1 MEEAV
6 EPRPLSLKYNLL
18 IWRLIN
24 VRLILYEV
32 ALTVKLF
39 LHRARPDQATS
50 NCLSLVSVNFEAK
63 LRQQDPPS
71 PCCLYLFALPCWLPA
86 GEAEW

>member
-24 VRLILYEV
+24 VRYILYEKT
-32 ALTVKLF
+32 LTVKLF
-39 LHRARPDQATS
+39 LHRARPD
-50 NCLSLVSVNFEAK
+50 
-63 LRQQDPPS
+63 
-71 PCCLYLFALPCWLPA
+71 
-86 GEAEW
+86 

>member
-24 VRLILYEV
+24 VRYILYEKT
-32 ALTVKLF
+32 LTVKLF

-50 NCLSLVSVNFEAK
+50 NCLSLVSVNLEAK
-63 LRQQDPPS
+63 QPQRDPPS
-71 PCCLYLFALPCWLPA
+71 PCRLYLFALLCWLPA
-86 GEAEW
+86 AGSAV

>member
-50 NCLSLVSVNFEAK
+50 SCLSLGPGARAVQK
-63 LRQQDPPS
+63 QLDRQ
-71 PCCLYLFALPCWLPA
+71 CTFV
-86 GEAEW
+86 

>member
-6 EPRPLSLKYNLL
+6 ESRPLSLKYNLL

-24 VRLILYEV
+24 VRLILYES

-50 NCLSLVSVNFEAK
+50 MLVACIWFDLGWEAAGNKKGADAPSLFWTNHSAY
-63 LRQQDPPS
+63 S
-71 PCCLYLFALPCWLPA
+71 ST
-86 GEAEW
+86 